1 MDCDIQELLD
11 EGNCVN
17 CLNDSQRWSVAIA
30 LLCRISQGIPAITPT
45 PGTESCILLESG
57 VTDTLLLESVND
69 CVLLES

>member
-11 EGNCVN
+11 EGNCAS
-17 CLNDSQRWSVAIA
+17 CLNQTQRDSVIIA

-45 PGTESCILLESG
+45 PGDDDCILLESG
-57 VTDTLLLESVND
+57 VADTLLLESVND